1 MEEQFIRT
9 AFLVGDAALE
19 RLKRSRVILFGGG
32 GVGSYCA
39 EALARAGIGT
49 ICLVDPDSVSES
61 NINRQLVALHS
72 TVGQNKAEVMKARIA
87 DINPAADVTALPMF
101 YLPENA
107 DSVDLSSYDIVIDAI
122 DTVSAKIELAVRA
135 DAAGV
140 PIISAMGAGNKLH
153 PEMLE
158 ISDLAKTE
166 GCPLA
171 RVMRRELRA
180 RGILHM
186 RVVYSKEAPLPPHA
200 DYAGDVRRIPGG
212 KRQVPGSV
220 PFVPSAA
227 GLLLASEAVR
237 LLLEQE
243 KEKKDGY

>member
-9 AFLVGDAALE
+9 AFLVGDAAVE
-19 RLKRSRVILFGGG
+19 RLKHSRVILFGVG

-39 EALARAGIGT
+39 EALARAGIGM

-135 DAAGV
+135 NAAGV

-166 GCPLA
+166 GCSLA

-200 DYAGDVRRIPGG
+200 DYAGDIHRIPEG

-220 PFVPSAA
+220 SFVPSAA
-227 GLLLASEAVR
+227 GLLLASEAVK
-237 LLLEQE
+237 LLL
-243 KEKKDGY
+243 K

>member
-19 RLKRSRVILFGGG
+19 RLKRSRVILFGVG

-107 DSVDLSSYDIVIDAI
+107 DSHHQRD
-122 DTVSAKIELAVRA
+122 
-135 DAAGV
+135 G
-140 PIISAMGAGNKLH
+140 
-153 PEMLE
+153 
-158 ISDLAKTE
+158 
-166 GCPLA
+166 
-171 RVMRRELRA
+171 
-180 RGILHM
+180 RG
-186 RVVYSKEAPLPPHA
+186 E
-200 DYAGDVRRIPGG
+200 
-212 KRQVPGSV
+212 
-220 PFVPSAA
+220 
-227 GLLLASEAVR
+227 
-237 LLLEQE
+237 
-243 KEKKDGY
+243 